1 MRTTKKLTV
10 SAMLA
15 ALACVATLINVP
27 SVDGYKNLG
36 DCIVLLSGCL
46 LGPLYGFLAAGIGSA
61 LSDIILGYAYYAP
74 ATLIIKGVMALMCGF
89 AFKASDVKIK
99 FSHILVMLLAEAVMV
114 SGYFVYSLFIVGNE
128 AAAAIESIPGNVL
141 QGVVGIIGAVLLL
154 QIFCKNKAL
163 QNLFKGCR

>member
-1 MRTTKKLTV
+1 MNKTKTLTV

-46 LGPLYGFLAAGIGSA
+46 LGPLYGALAAGMGSA

-74 ATLIIKGVMALMCGF
+74 ATLVIKGVMALMC
-89 AFKASDVKIK
+89 
-99 FSHILVMLLAEAVMV
+99 
-114 SGYFVYSLFIVGNE
+114 
-128 AAAAIESIPGNVL
+128 
-141 QGVVGIIGAVLLL
+141 
-154 QIFCKNKAL
+154 
-163 QNLFKGCR
+163 